1 MSLPEL
7 ERLLP
12 LVILALFALAVAGCS
27 KPVVVDLSPVGSSSV
42 SARARFDWNLGKGTG
57 RWYVRV
63 VPNPTPVEKT
73 MGCIQRGRCT
83 DLGEADCRMI
93 PSATLD
99 DVSDTYCRAPSD
111 YSGTHA
117 FALRVGDTC
126 EGVVLACADL

>member
-1 MSLPEL
+1 VSIPEL
-7 ERLLP
+7 QRLFP
-12 LVILALFALAVAGCS
+12 ILVLALVAIALMGCS
-27 KPVVVDLSPVGSSSV
+27 KPVVVDLSPVGSSTV
-42 SARARFDWNLGKGTG
+42 SARARFDWSVGKGTG

-73 MGCIQRGRCT
+73 MGCIQRGRCA
-83 DLGEADCRMI
+83 DLGDEECRMA

-99 DVSDTYCRAPSD
+99 DSSSAYCRAPAD
-111 YSGTHA
+111 YTGTHA

>member
-7 ERLLP
+7 QPVLP
-12 LVILALFALAVAGCS
+12 LVLLALIAIVLVGCS
-27 KPVVVDLSPVGSSSV
+27 KPVVVDLTPVGSSTV
-42 SARARFDWNLGKGTG
+42 SARARFDWSIGKGTG

-83 DLGEADCRMI
+83 DLGDEDCRMP
-93 PSATLD
+93 PSASLD
-99 DVSDTYCRAPSD
+99 EASSNYCGAPSD
-111 YSGTHA
+111 YKGTHA
-117 FALRVGDTC
+117 FVLRVGDGC